1 MAILNKDKFPYIM
14 TTQAGISG
22 YNIVDYRTNTF
33 MWHMLDWD
41 ADSKDYWYCE
51 IFHGN
56 AFEVFD
62 INDIIP
68 PDIMFKIKNDDK
80 TFLYICNC
88 HEAFLDIV
96 EPLYKSLVIEEKIPA
111 GKIVIA
117 NEAADLNIEVKK
129 YADLMNLEYFNVHW
143 ITVFQAATSITTNNL
158 KRSLRPLKTLDSN
171 RTYTKRF
178 LNFNRRWRLHRP
190 TLVALMKA
198 YNILDKGLVSLGDS
212 DDNYNWAKAYPWLK
226 DHVSPNLELL
236 NAIESVENEMLELPP
251 LYLDTNNLMQNQA
264 IMELSAAY
272 LYQETLIS
280 VVSETTFYT
289 TGKAFNPARF
299 LSEKTFKPV
308 GYGHPFIM
316 VSVPKSLELFRELG
330 YKTFHPYIDESYDL
344 ELDDYK
350 RMLKIIKEIKRIC
363 DMTEDE
369 VKEFIKYVKPIV
381 EFNQELLLN
390 KNKDLDRYNNFF
402 RKTL

>member
-1 MAILNKDKFPYIM
+1 
-14 TTQAGISG
+14 
-22 YNIVDYRTNTF
+22 
-33 MWHMLDWD
+33 
-41 ADSKDYWYCE
+41 
-51 IFHGN
+51 
-56 AFEVFD
+56 
-62 INDIIP
+62 
-68 PDIMFKIKNDDK
+68 
-80 TFLYICNC
+80 
-88 HEAFLDIV
+88 
-96 EPLYKSLVIEEKIPA
+96 
-111 GKIVIA
+111 
-117 NEAADLNIEVKK
+117 
-129 YADLMNLEYFNVHW
+129 MNLEYFNVHW
-143 ITVFQAATSITTNNL
+143 VTVFQAGTSITTNHL
-158 KRSLRPLKTLDSN
+158 KHSLRPLKTLDSN

-198 YNILDKGLVSLGDS
+198 YNILDKGLVSLGDC
-212 DDNYNWAKAYPWLK
+212 DDNYNWAKVYPWLK

-251 LYLDTNNLMQNQA
+251 LYLDTTNLMQNQA
-264 IMELSAAY
+264 LMELSSAY

-390 KNKDLDRYNNFF
+390 KNKDLTRYNNFF